1 MAQQEPHSDTTA
13 DKSKR
18 RLRDWT
24 PSRRGSTQHQ
34 MRRAGTYSR
43 FVEAMKFFLPAT
55 AGCLLLLIV
64 YTSLN
69 SEGPGGLTLTDTT
82 APNSDLVMETPLMT
96 GFDGKD
102 RPYRIKAAEA
112 IQNLDDPN
120 LVDLVD
126 VRGNLIVENT
136 ENPEISTDQM
146 QVTADEGFL
155 NSNKDKL
162 DLKGNVVL
170 VSEQDYTFRTERA
183 FVDFSDSTIT
193 GNERITGESAMGN
206 VEADGF
212 DVWEGGNKIRFRG
225 NVRTII
231 VPE

>member
-1 MAQQEPHSDTTA
+1 MAQQEPFSDTTA

-34 MRRAGTYSR
+34 MRRAGVYSR

-55 AGCLLLLIV
+55 AGCILLLIV
-64 YTSLN
+64 YTSIN
-69 SEGPGGLTLTDTT
+69 SEGPVLEFPDT
-82 APNSDLVMETPLMT
+82 ANPENDLVMETPLMT
-96 GFDGKD
+96 GFDGRN
-102 RPYRIKAAEA
+102 RPYRINAAQA
-112 IQNLDDPN
+112 IQDVDDPN
-120 LVDLVD
+120 LIDLID
-126 VRGNLIVENT
+126 VRGNLIVQEDGKT
-136 ENPEISTDQM
+136 EISNDQM
-146 QVTADEGFL
+146 QVTADKGFL
-155 NSNKDKL
+155 NSNRDKL

-170 VSEQDYTFRTERA
+170 VSDDNYTFRTERA
-183 FVDFSDSTIT
+183 FVDFGASTIT
-193 GNERITGESAMGN
+193 GNERITGESAMGD